1 MNTSSL
7 PQFARELDG
16 LSPPQML
23 AWAASR
29 FSGRVALASSLGAED
44 QVLLDMAARQG
55 LLAGDAPIELF
66 TLDTGRL
73 FPETL
78 DLLAQSEA
86 HYGVRFR
93 VLYPDTAEVEAMVA
107 DAGINLFRRSSEDRH
122 RCCAVRK
129 VAPLR
134 RALLGKQLWIVGL
147 RSEQTENRS
156 GIERISWD
164 AANGLL
170 KLCPL
175 LDWTEADVNAHL
187 DQQGV
192 PRSPLHAKGFA
203 SIGCAPCTRAIA
215 PGENARAGR
224 WWWENDS
231 QRECG
236 LHLENGRLV
245 RIR

>member
-1 MNTSSL
+1 MNSSDVTQL
-7 PQFARELDG
+7 ARELDA

-23 AWAASR
+23 DWAASR
-29 FSGRVALASSLGAED
+29 FAGRVALASSLGAED

-78 DLLAQSEA
+78 DLLAQSES

-93 VLYPDTAEVEAMVA
+93 VFYPDTAEVEAMVA
-107 DAGINLFRRSSEDRH
+107 DAGVNLFRRSPEDRH

-134 RALLGKQLWIVGL
+134 RALQAKELWIVGL

-156 GIERISWD
+156 SIERISWD
-164 AANGLL
+164 SANGLF
-170 KLCPL
+170 KLSPL
-175 LDWTEADVNAHL
+175 LDWTEVDVNTHL
-187 DQQGV
+187 DQHAV
-192 PRSPLHAKGFA
+192 PRNTLHTKGFS

-215 PGENARAGR
+215 PGEDARAGR
-224 WWWENDS
+224 WWWEKDS
-231 QRECG
+231 KRECG

-245 RIR
+245 RNQ